1 MTDFAQDPLDAGD
14 QAVLDS
20 IAAVYAV
27 LDPPPADLDDRVVFA
42 LDLDTVDAEVARLGD
57 ELTVGSGARA
67 GERTRTI
74 TFDAD
79 SRTVM
84 ITAVQLPGGLV
95 RLDGWLAPPAALRVE
110 LRRDQ
115 AGPALSAL
123 SDDGG
128 RFVFDGVRHGLAQL
142 LVHPPAGSAA
152 PRVVTPSFVL

>member
-20 IAAVYAV
+20 IASVYAAV
-27 LDPPPADLDDRVVFA
+27 DPPPAGFDDRVMFA
-42 LDLDTVDAEVARLGD
+42 LALDDLDAEVARLSD

-67 GERTRTI
+67 SERTRTI

-84 ITAVQLPGGLV
+84 ITAVELPDDLV
-95 RLDGWLAPPAALRVE
+95 RLDGWLAPPAELRVE
-110 LRRDQ
+110 LRRGD
-115 AGPALSAL
+115 AGPARTVT

-128 RFVFDGVRHGLAQL
+128 RFVFDVVPRGLAQL
-142 LVHPPAGSAA
+142 LVHPPAGSTA
-152 PRVVTPSFVL
+152 PHVVTPSFTL

>member
-20 IAAVYAV
+20 IATAYAAI
-27 LDPPPADLDDRVVFA
+27 DPPPPDLDERIMFA
-42 LDLDTVDAEVARLGD
+42 LALDDIDAEVARLGD

-84 ITAVQLPGGLV
+84 ITAVELADDLV
-95 RLDGWLAPPAALRVE
+95 RLDGWLAPPAELRVE
-110 LRRDQ
+110 LRRGDG
-115 AGPALSAL
+115 GPPLAVN

-128 RFVFDGVRHGLAQL
+128 RFVFDRVPHGLAQL
-142 LVHPPAGSAA
+142 LVHPPTGSGA
-152 PRVVTPSFVL
+152 PHVVTPSFQL